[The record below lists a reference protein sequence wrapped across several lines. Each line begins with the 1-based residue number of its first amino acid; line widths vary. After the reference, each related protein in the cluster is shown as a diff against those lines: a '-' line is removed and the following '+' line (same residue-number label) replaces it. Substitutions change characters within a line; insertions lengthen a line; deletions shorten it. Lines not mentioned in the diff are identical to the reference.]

1 MSRSK
6 TTVLVVGAGP
16 VGLLLALRLARAN
29 VAVTVIEAQKEL
41 DNAPKAMAHLPAAFP
56 DFQKAGIF
64 DDLVAAAGELANT
77 AMVFRRTSDSSIIFE
92 PPHNPNRPGVLILP
106 QGRLSSIVYEHL
118 QRLENATVL
127 MGHALRSFTDSAEGV
142 TATVSTPDGSEQ
154 KFDALFL
161 VGADGGRS
169 TVRKLTGIEFEGET
183 LPCQLVASDVYYDF
197 AKHGG
202 FKHANFMVDKENYG
216 LISQITTDGL
226 WRVSFSVPLGL
237 DMKDIEAIVPEK
249 YEAMLPGPRPLEY
262 KIDRLAPY
270 KAQQLCA
277 TTFRKGRALLVG
289 DAAHLT
295 NPYAGWGMAA
305 GVFDASSLADALISC
320 LEKGAPDS
328 FLQGWAEARRE
339 IFLKS
344 VDPISKEC
352 FWAVQDPDVD
362 SLPQRHPHLRAMKA
376 GKPPNIATDVTLL
389 PGYVQ

>member
-1 MSRSK
+1 
-6 TTVLVVGAGP
+6 
-16 VGLLLALRLARAN
+16 
-29 VAVTVIEAQKEL
+29 
-41 DNAPKAMAHLPAAFP
+41 
-56 DFQKAGIF
+56 
-64 DDLVAAAGELANT
+64 
-77 AMVFRRTSDSSIIFE
+77 MVFRRTSDSSIIFE

-106 QGRLSSIVYEHL
+106 QGRLSSIVYGHL

-277 TTFRKGRALLVG
+277 TTFRNGRALLVG

-295 NPYAGWGMAA
+295 NPYAGLG
-305 GVFDASSLADALISC
+305 
-320 LEKGAPDS
+320 
-328 FLQGWAEARRE
+328 
-339 IFLKS
+339 
-344 VDPISKEC
+344 
-352 FWAVQDPDVD
+352 
-362 SLPQRHPHLRAMKA
+362 
-376 GKPPNIATDVTLL
+376 
-389 PGYVQ
+389 